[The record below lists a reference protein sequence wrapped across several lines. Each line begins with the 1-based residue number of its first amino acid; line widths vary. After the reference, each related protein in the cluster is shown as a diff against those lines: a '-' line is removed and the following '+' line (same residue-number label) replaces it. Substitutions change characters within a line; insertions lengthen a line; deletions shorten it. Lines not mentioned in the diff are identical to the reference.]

1 MLSPFSFLTKDTKR
15 FKPFNFSGLQI
26 TKKKSITNS
35 ELLIFVIE
43 YALYN
48 APQHAPK
55 DNRNKASQQ
64 SPNHLTINTK

>member
-48 APQHAPK
+48 APQ